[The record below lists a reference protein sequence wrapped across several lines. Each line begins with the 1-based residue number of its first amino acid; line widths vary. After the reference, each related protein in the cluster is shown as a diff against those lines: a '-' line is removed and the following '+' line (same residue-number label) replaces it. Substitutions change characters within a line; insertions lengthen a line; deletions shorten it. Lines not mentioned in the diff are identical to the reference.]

1 MAAPDVRISICAQLI
16 KKTQRPAPRGLSH
29 PQIGHLEL
37 EGKTNLSELWVAQF
51 SSVASRG
58 GQEGHPG
65 GTEMWKMP
73 RSPREF
79 CSCKKFSAQGSA
91 GPVHSI
97 PCHESSWISCH
108 LGPPPPPPTIIP
120 SMHSFHARLCKT
132 RTGVG
137 ALCPAH
143 LTGHLLHL
151 YLGPPPLCCPS
162 EAGAEIFLGL

>member
-16 KKTQRPAPRGLSH
+16 KKPQRPAPRGLSC

-79 CSCKKFSAQGSA
+79 CSCKKSSAQGSA

-108 LGPPPPPPTIIP
+108 LGPPPPPPHHP
-120 SMHSFHARLCKT
+120 KHAFLSRQAMQNQDWG
-132 RTGVG
+132 RG
-137 ALCPAH
+137 AVP
-143 LTGHLLHL
+143 
-151 YLGPPPLCCPS
+151 CPS
-162 EAGAEIFLGL
+162 DWAPAAPLSGSSSSVLPQRGWC